1 MKITTRYLDIFGLFL
16 LLVFPLNSGADDFHF
31 NNFPIGERPSGLAG
45 AYTALSN
52 DATGLYYNPAG
63 IVGGINQVTAS
74 IYAYTKSTTEY
85 KNVFGNTNW
94 TKVTGEFVPGFFG
107 FTYNLPKGTLGF
119 SVAVVDSGRS
129 DQNQDIYNIIYNG
142 QKIWD
147 YGRINYN
154 FENKVYNIGPSFA
167 LPISEGLSL
176 GTTLY
181 LQYKNQKEFQNQTLS
196 SGGGSTFSLLWENMR
211 IEETEWGIRP
221 ILGILWKPKN
231 QKVSVGLSVSRT
243 FVFSRDYSY
252 QYIGTYQSVTPSNS
266 QNEALGDIEK
276 SNDFQEYPF
285 VATLGIAYSF
295 SPRWLLSWDL
305 SYYTKTER
313 QDQND
318 LPSTFGT
325 RSFFNT
331 ALGGEFRYSEKW
343 MVRAGFFTNLANN
356 TIDELEVNQRAES
369 IDMVG
374 VNLSATFKQNSKS
387 FTLGTSYSTGIGKA
401 RLGDFGFGENRF
413 TSNPVDAQG
422 SLWIIFFSA
431 SF

>member
-1 MKITTRYLDIFGLFL
+1 MEIKTRYLEIFCLFL
-16 LLVFPLNSGADDFHF
+16 LLVFPLSSGADDFHF
-31 NNFPIGERPSGLAG
+31 NNFPVGERPSGLAG

-63 IVGGINQVTAS
+63 IVGINQVTAS
-74 IYAYTKSTTEY
+74 IYAYTKATSEY

-94 TKVTGEFVPGFFG
+94 TKDTSEFVPGFFG
-107 FTYNLPKGTLGF
+107 FTHTFPLGTLGF

-129 DQNQDIYNIIYNG
+129 DQNQDIYNINYNG

-154 FENKVYNIGPSFA
+154 FDNKVFNFGPSFA
-167 LPISEGLSL
+167 LPISEEFSL

-181 LQYKNQKEFQNQTLS
+181 LHYKKQKEFQNQVFS
-196 SGGGSTFSLLWENMR
+196 SGGGSIFTLLWENMR

-243 FVFSRDYSY
+243 FVFSSDYSN
-252 QYIGTYQSVTPSNS
+252 QYIGTYQSITPSNP
-266 QNEALGDIEK
+266 QIQTLADLDK
-276 SNDFQEYPF
+276 STDCREYPF
-285 VATLGIAYSF
+285 VATLGIAYAF

-313 QDQND
+313 QDDNEV
-318 LPSTFGT
+318 PSTFST

-331 ALGGEFRYSEKW
+331 AIGGEFRYSEKW
-343 MVRAGFFTNLANN
+343 IFRAGFFTNLANN
-356 TIDELEVNQRAES
+356 NIDDSTVNQRAES
-369 IDMVG
+369 VDMVG
-374 VNLSATFKQNSKS
+374 VNLSATFKQNSNS
-387 FTLGTSYSTGIGKA
+387 YTLGTSYSTGTGKA
-401 RLGDFGFGENRF
+401 RLGEFGFGENRF
-413 TSNPVDAQG
+413 TSNPVDVQN